1 MKKFFVKVNGVG
13 YDVEIE
19 EVTGNGV
26 QMPVQQTL
34 APAPA
39 AVAQKPVQAAPAAA
53 PAAGEAVKAPL
64 PGTVLDI
71 RVSAGQSVKSGDI
84 MLVLEAMKMEN
95 EILAP
100 RDGVVAGV
108 SAVKGASVNTGD
120 ILVTLK

>member
-26 QMPVQQTL
+26 QMPAQQTP

-39 AVAQKPVQAAPAAA
+39 AVAQKPVQAAPA

>member
-26 QMPVQQTL
+26 QMPAQQTP
-34 APAPA
+34 APAP
-39 AVAQKPVQAAPAAA
+39 AVAQKPVQAAPAPA

>member
-19 EVTGNGV
+19 EVAGNGV
-26 QMPVQQTL
+26 QMPVQQTP
-34 APAPA
+34 APAP
-39 AVAQKPVQAAPAAA
+39 AVAQKPVQAAPA

>member
-19 EVTGNGV
+19 EVAGNGV
-26 QMPVQQTL
+26 QMPVQQTP
-34 APAPA
+34 APAP
-39 AVAQKPVQAAPAAA
+39 AVAQKPVQAAPA

-95 EILAP
+95 EIPAP
-100 RDGVVAGV
+100 ADGVV
-108 SAVKGASVNTGD
+108 SAISVKKGD
-120 ILVTLK
+120 TVETDTLLCMIG

>member
-19 EVTGNGV
+19 EVAGNGV
-26 QMPVQQTL
+26 QMPAQQTP
-34 APAPA
+34 APAP
-39 AVAQKPVQAAPAAA
+39 AVAQKPVQAAPA